1 MTIKWKVKEMALFRR
16 ARHED
21 LASRLERK
29 GSELSQTAAEKG
41 AETSRRVS
49 DILRRAAEDIQGV
62 DVGDYRERA
71 MYAIDDAR
79 ARVEERA
86 EDARDAIRARP
97 LTSVAVAIGVG
108 IIAGAILGPIGYQA
122 ARRYY

>member
-1 MTIKWKVKEMALFRR
+1 MALFRR
-16 ARHED
+16 ARRED

-49 DILRRAAEDIQGV
+49 DILRRAAEDIQSV
-62 DVGDYRERA
+62 DVGDYRDRA
-71 MYAIDDAR
+71 MDAIDDAR

-86 EDARDAIRARP
+86 EDARDTIRARP
-97 LTSVAVAIGVG
+97 LASVAVAWGVG
-108 IIAGAILGPIGYQA
+108 LMVGAILGSLSYHA
-122 ARRYY
+122 ARKYY